1 MNLYTQIAQNRRR
14 SFFLFFFTFLVII
27 LLGYVFGAYQGDSF
41 VGAGLAFVFSLAYAG
56 TAYFFSDRI
65 VLAISGAK
73 PIEKKDNPYLFRI
86 VENLCIGAG
95 LPLPKIY
102 VVEEAALNAFATGR
116 DPQHSVVAVTRGLL
130 ENLEDEELEGVIAH
144 ELSHIRNFDIR
155 VMTLAAVLA
164 GSLVMIADIFLR
176 SMRYSRGSRGR
187 GRVSG
192 VLFLIGLALAIL
204 APIFAQL
211 LKLAISRQRE
221 FLADSSGALLT
232 RYPEGLAKALE
243 KISHDPTPMRRATS
257 TTAHLWFDDPFE
269 SEGQKKKTPWYH
281 KIFMTHPPIGER
293 VKALRSLRI

>member
-41 VGAGLAFVFSLAYAG
+41 IGAGLAFVFSLAYAG

-102 VVEEAALNAFATGR
+102 IVEEAALNAFATGR
-116 DPQHSVVAVTRGLL
+116 DPRHSVVAVTRGLL
-130 ENLEDEELEGVIAH
+130 DNLEDEELEGVIAH

-176 SMRYSRGSRGR
+176 SMRYLGRSRGGRRGS
-187 GRVSG
+187 GAG
-192 VLFLIGLALAIL
+192 VLFLIGLVLAIL

-232 RYPEGLAKALE
+232 RYPEGLARALE
-243 KISHDPTPMRRATS
+243 KMGADKTPLQHVSEA
-257 TTAHLWFDDPFE
+257 TAHLYIKSPLSAGFRTSLF
-269 SEGQKKKTPWYH
+269 S
-281 KIFMTHPPIGER
+281 THPPIEER
-293 VKALRSLRI
+293 IKRLRAA

>member
-27 LLGYVFGAYQGDSF
+27 FLGYVFGAYQGDSF

-187 GRVSG
+187 GRGSG

-232 RYPEGLAKALE
+232 RYPEGLARALE
-243 KISHDPTPMRRATS
+243 KMGADKTPLQHVSEA
-257 TTAHLWFDDPFE
+257 TAHLYIKSPF
-269 SEGQKKKTPWYH
+269 SAGFRTSL
-281 KIFMTHPPIGER
+281 FSTHPPIEER
-293 VKALRSLRI
+293 IKRLRAA